1 MRSKESER
9 KIDESLRLVAAFMK
23 VKDEKARSEIIKLA
37 ERCAQFEPG
46 ESIFQLSGGQWPA

>member
-1 MRSKESER
+1 MRSKDHEK

-37 ERCAQFEPG
+37 ERSAQFEPS
-46 ESIFQLSGGQWPA
+46 ESLFQFSGVPKSG